1 MGVMVE
7 MIGRRLRRARAER
20 GITQVELAART
31 GVAHSTIV
39 RIERG
44 QARPQLGTVT
54 KLADALGTDEK
65 WLAFGNGDW
74 FVGQDG
80 ERQREDEDE

>member
-44 QARPQLGTVT
+44 QARPKIETLGRF
-54 KLADALGTDEK
+54 AEALGVDPK
-65 WLAFGNGDW
+65 WLAFG
-74 FVGQDG
+74 DG
-80 ERQREDEDE
+80 PERTER